1 MKSQFNV
8 DRACCSTAQESYDG
22 ASAFGERRPKHTWQF
37 VDDVERLLGDNAEPD
52 TLFFVESWTVGVPA
66 AIENWQQRRLEQA
79 DHNSLNRGYREPDG
93 IETASFVQENALYAE
108 FLSSARA
115 AANPVRYNAGWSQK
129 SPEESA
135 TQIQDQA
142 PRESDA
148 FAEESEGS
156 QDAIHPMTQHRA
168 CQLLGVTSTGTQR
181 QIKAAY
187 RRKVSQWHPD
197 RFESRAKE
205 VRLLATEQM
214 AAINEAYC
222 LLRSGLA
229 LKIG

>member
-8 DRACCSTAQESYDG
+8 PRSSCMTTQQGRDLV
-22 ASAFGERRPKHTWQF
+22 SALAYSQQRHTWQF
-37 VDDVERLLGDNAEPD
+37 VDDVERLLEDNAEPD

-79 DHNSLNRGYREPDG
+79 DHKSLNRGYLETDS
-93 IETASFVQENALYAE
+93 IEIDSFVQASESYPE
-108 FLSSARA
+108 VVSSARA
-115 AANPVRYNAGWSQK
+115 AANAGRYDADWSQP
-129 SPEESA
+129 SPEDPA
-135 TQIQDQA
+135 TQTQAQA

-148 FAEESEGS
+148 FAEECDCR

-168 CQLLGVTSTGTQR
+168 CHLLGVTSTSTQK

-197 RFESRAKE
+197 RFENRTKE

-214 AAINEAYC
+214 AAINEAYH
-222 LLRSGLA
+222 LLCSGVL
-229 LKIG
+229 